1 MEIEELIKEY
11 SDELYL
17 KMPVFFKYLE
27 IINAYA
33 GYFGQIEGYMADKV
47 KDIEPYDVDID
58 TLTLVEL
65 CSKILLTL
73 GKDLCDKFNRRLVD
87 GTVNFEEDTITSMKV
102 KNGNIDITVNK
113 TYTIEDVLG
122 LIHEFFHSIH
132 IEKYNNNMH
141 DANWYFLTEMIA
153 MTGEIYAI
161 MYMYKNNIMKHDLI
175 AYIKKYMGTIF
186 AQANITLLTGLT
198 LEIYDK
204 EQSLREEAI
213 QHFIEAKELPE
224 EYSEITEVLEY
235 LDDFLFHESVAYTF
249 GFPISVIIA
258 TKMIDSD
265 EYKRKVLY
273 LLEHINDYDIE
284 SLFIAL
290 GINDILKNEDYICS
304 AMNYVYEVSDKLIE
318 DEPIDI
324 KRLIVEMR

>member
-1 MEIEELIKEY
+1 MEELIKEY
-11 SDELYL
+11 SDELYS
-17 KMPVFFKYLE
+17 KMPAFFEYLE
-27 IINAYA
+27 IINVYA
-33 GYFGQIEGYMADKV
+33 GYFGQIEGYMESKV
-47 KDIEPYDVDID
+47 KDIEPYDIEID
-58 TLTLVEL
+58 TLSLVDL
-65 CSKILLTL
+65 CNKILSNLD
-73 GKDLCDKFNRRLVD
+73 KDLCEKFNKRLVD
-87 GTVNFEEDTITSMKV
+87 GTVKFKDDAVTSMKV

-132 IEKYNNNMH
+132 IEKYDNNMQ

-175 AYIKKYMGTIF
+175 SYIKKYMDTIF
-186 AQANITLLTGLT
+186 AQANTTLLTGLT

-204 EQSLREEAI
+204 EQSLSEEAV
-213 QHFIEAKELPE
+213 QHFIKVKELPE
-224 EYSEITEVLEY
+224 EYSEITDVLEY
-235 LDDFLFHESVAYTF
+235 LDDFLFHESAAYTF
-249 GFPISVIIA
+249 GFPISVILA

-265 EYKRKVLY
+265 EYKRKVIY
-273 LLEHINDYDIE
+273 LLEHINDYNIE
-284 SLFIAL
+284 SLFISL
-290 GINDILKNEDYICS
+290 GISEILKDEDYICS
-304 AMNYVYEVSDKLIE
+304 AMNYVYEISDKLIE